1 MQSLEWISQTGLS
14 TWIRE
19 GDTIW
24 AYPMIITLHSAGLA
38 VMVGLSVVVAL
49 RILGVARGLPLAAM
63 RSVYPMM
70 WLGFG
75 VNAVSG
81 VALIIADP
89 VGMLTNPLVFIK
101 LLLIAAAIVC
111 IVRIERRVL
120 RSSEAQ
126 AGVVPSGGKGL
137 ALASLVLW
145 AAATTTGRLTAY
157 LGSESL

>member
-1 MQSLEWISQTGLS
+1 
-14 TWIRE
+14 
-19 GDTIW
+19 
-24 AYPMIITLHSAGLA
+24 MIITLHSAGLA

-120 RSSEAQ
+120 RSPEAQ

-157 LGSESL
+157 LGPNSL